1 MNEAPL
7 RGAGILVTRP
17 ERQADGLVAAIEA
30 HGGVAIRFPAIEAQP
45 VAQSDVIATA
55 ETLQV
60 PDIAILVSVNAVR
73 YGLRFVGDASV
84 AVVGPATAKAVQA
97 SGREVDIQSPGGFNS
112 EQLLTTPELQE
123 VAGKVVRIIRG
134 NGGRELLATTLRDRG
149 AVVEYL
155 EVYRRVLPNYEPAEI
170 AAVCDRWRE
179 GAIDVVTVMSVETL
193 RNLVELLPPAGLELL
208 GKTRLVTPARRVIK
222 AANNRFPGI
231 PTLLANGPQ
240 ASDLVEAIVASMRP
254 GNPDD

>member
-7 RGAGILVTRP
+7 RGAGVLVTRP
-17 ERQADGLVAAIEA
+17 QRQASGLVDAIEA
-30 HGGVAIRFPAIEAQP
+30 HGGVAIRFPVIEAQP

-84 AVVGPATAKAVQA
+84 AVVGPATAKAAQA
-97 SGREVDIQSPGGFNS
+97 GGREVDIRSPGGFDS
-112 EQLLTTPELQE
+112 EQLLTTPELQD
-123 VAGKVVRIIRG
+123 VSGKVVRIIRG
-134 NGGRELLATTLRDRG
+134 NGGRELLASTLRDRG

-155 EVYRRVLPNYEPAEI
+155 EVYRRVRPDYADTEI
-170 AAVCDRWRE
+170 ETICDRWRD
-179 GAIDVVTVMSVETL
+179 GFIDFVTVMSVETL
-193 RNLVELLPPAGLELL
+193 RNLVELLPARGLELL

-231 PTLLANGPQ
+231 PTLLADGPQ
-240 ASDLVEAIVASMRP
+240 AGDLVEAIVASMQP

>member
-1 MNEAPL
+1 MSEAPL

-17 ERQADGLVAAIEA
+17 ERQAEGLVAAIEA
-30 HGGVAIRFPAIEAQP
+30 HGGVAIRFPVIEAQP
-45 VAQSDVIATA
+45 IAQADVVATA
-55 ETLQV
+55 ATLQI

-84 AVVGPATAKAVQA
+84 AVVGPATASAVQA
-97 SGREVDIQSPGGFNS
+97 SGREVDICAAGGFNS
-112 EQLLTTPELQE
+112 EQLLTTPELQD

-134 NGGRELLATTLRDRG
+134 NGGRELLANMLRERG

-155 EVYRRVLPNYEPAEI
+155 EVYRRVRPDYDAAEI
-170 AAVCDRWRE
+170 AAICDQWRA
-179 GAIDVVTVMSVETL
+179 GAIAAVTVLSVETL
-193 RNLVELLPPAGLELL
+193 KNLVELLPAEGLELL

-231 PTLLANGPQ
+231 PTLLAEGPQ
-240 ASDLVEAIVASMRP
+240 AGDLVEAIVAGMQP

>member
-7 RGAGILVTRP
+7 RGVGVLVTRP
-17 ERQADGLVAAIEA
+17 ERQASGLVAAVEA
-30 HGGVAIRFPAIEAQP
+30 QGGDAIRFPVIEAQP
-45 VAQSDVIATA
+45 IAQSDVVATA

-73 YGLRFVGDASV
+73 YGLRYVGDARV
-84 AVVGPATAKAVQA
+84 AAVGPATAGAVQA
-97 SGREVDIQSPGGFNS
+97 SGREVDIRSPGGFNS
-112 EQLLTTPELQE
+112 EQLLTTPELQD
-123 VAGKVVRIIRG
+123 VSGKVVRIIRG
-134 NGGRELLATTLRDRG
+134 NGGRELLANTLRDRG

-155 EVYRRVLPNYEPAEI
+155 EVYRRVLPHYDEAEI
-170 AAVCDRWRE
+170 AAVCHQWRA
-179 GAIDVVTVMSVETL
+179 GIIDVVTVLSVETL
-193 RNLVELLPPAGLELL
+193 RNLVQLLSAECLELL

-240 ASDLVEAIVASMRP
+240 ADDLVEAIVASMQP

>member
-7 RGAGILVTRP
+7 RGVGVLVTRP
-17 ERQADGLVAAIEA
+17 ARQAGGLVDAIEA
-30 HGGVAIRFPAIEAQP
+30 QGGSAIRFPVIEAQP
-45 VAQSDVIATA
+45 VAQDDVVAMA

-73 YGLRFVGDASV
+73 YGLRFVGDASI
-84 AVVGPATAKAVQA
+84 AVVGPATAGAVQA
-97 SGREVDIQSPGGFNS
+97 GGREVDISSPGGFNS
-112 EQLLTTPELQE
+112 EQLLTTPELQD

-134 NGGRELLATTLRDRG
+134 NGGRELLANTLRDRG

-155 EVYRRVLPNYEPAEI
+155 EVYRRVLPHYDEAEI
-170 AAVCDRWRE
+170 TAICDRWAA
-179 GAIDVVTVMSVETL
+179 GAIDVVTVLSVETL
-193 RNLVELLPPAGLELL
+193 RNLVELLPAQSLELL

-222 AANNRFPGI
+222 AASNRFPGI
-231 PTLLANGPQ
+231 PTLLASGPQ
-240 ASDLVEAIVASMRP
+240 AGDLVAAIVACMQP